1 MLSLFWIASRLRD
14 QLDSIM
20 SLRATK
26 SLARTPPGH
35 LKVIKQD
42 FGEVNR
48 VNATYMPM
56 QFKLGYLGSALDLD
70 DSLDKV
76 TSSMDYLDGGS
87 LGG

>member
-1 MLSLFWIASRLRD
+1 
-14 QLDSIM
+14 M

-42 FGEVNR
+42 FGEENR
-48 VNATYMPM
+48 VTATYLPM
-56 QFKLGYLGSALDLD
+56 QFKLGDLGSALDLD

-76 TSSMDYLDGGS
+76 TSPMDCLDGGS